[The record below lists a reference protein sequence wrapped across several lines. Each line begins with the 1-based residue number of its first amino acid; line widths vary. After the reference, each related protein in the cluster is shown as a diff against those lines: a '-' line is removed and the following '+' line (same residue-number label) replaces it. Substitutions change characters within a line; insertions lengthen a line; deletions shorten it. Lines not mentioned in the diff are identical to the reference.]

1 MWIIYIKLTQNF
13 WKQCAP
19 NFISCEFAAI
29 QTSLVQGGL
38 EIPIKVTVQ
47 WEDERAREI
56 LRRKTEEFSYHLREM
71 DRYEDQLNSIEE
83 PGESKGKTLQ
93 EALTQ
98 VWWLSTHEA
107 VVAIYSAWTLLI
119 LSLEHETAS
128 SNKDGTAKA
137 RAMI

>member
-1 MWIIYIKLTQNF
+1 MWIIYIKLKQNF

-47 WEDERAREI
+47 WEDERARKI

-93 EALTQ
+93 EAYTSM
-98 VWWLSTHEA
+98 VA
-107 VVAIYSAWTLLI
+107 VNTWSCSSHLFCMDTVNIVSGAWNSI
-119 LSLEHETAS
+119 
-128 SNKDGTAKA
+128 
-137 RAMI
+137 

>member
-1 MWIIYIKLTQNF
+1 MWIIYIKFTQNF

-19 NFISCEFAAI
+19 NFISCEFAAM

-71 DRYEDQLNSIEE
+71 DQYEDQLNSIEE
-83 PGESKGKTLQ
+83 PGESKGKTPQ
-93 EALTQ
+93 EAYTGM
-98 VWWLSTHEA
+98 VA
-107 VVAIYSAWTLLI
+107 VNTWSCRSHLFCMDTVNSVSGAW
-119 LSLEHETAS
+119 S
-128 SNKDGTAKA
+128 S
-137 RAMI
+137 I